1 MQSKD
6 DLTDLRFAAAIAQT
20 GSLSGAARRLGVS
33 HATAFRRIEAFE
45 ARLGVKLFERSAG
58 RYVPTVAGEELARA
72 GAQIELEATES
83 LRKVAGRDLRPTGHV
98 RVTTTDSF
106 ANGLIAP
113 MAHACREMNP
123 GIVLQ
128 VIASNE
134 IYSLTK
140 RDADIAIRPTK
151 KPPEYLIGKKAGIVA
166 MAVYG
171 EKNYLRRHAR
181 KSLEQYDWI
190 AAGDSSGNSA
200 SLGWIAKIKPLDEV
214 AYRTNSFTGV
224 SQACAA
230 GIGLAILPCF
240 IGDRQPGL
248 KRVTPLIEECT
259 IDLWILTHPDLRNTV
274 RVKTVFQAFH
284 HELRKAAPLL
294 AGRQPQGAK
303 R

>member
-45 ARLGVKLFERSAG
+45 ARLGVKLFERRAG
-58 RYVPTVAGEELARA
+58 RYVPTVAGEELART
-72 GAQIELEATES
+72 GVQIELEATES

-98 RVTTTDSF
+98 RVTTTDSL

-113 MAHACREMNP
+113 MAQACREMNP
-123 GIVLQ
+123 GILLQ

-140 RDADIAIRPTK
+140 RDADIAIRPTRT
-151 KPPEYLIGKKAGIVA
+151 PPGYLIGKKAAIVA

-171 EKNYLRRHAR
+171 EKNYLRRRAR
-181 KSLEQYDWI
+181 KNLEEHDWI
-190 AAGDSSGNSA
+190 AADDSLGNNA
-200 SLGWIAKIKPLDEV
+200 SLGV
-214 AYRTNSFTGV
+214 G
-224 SQACAA
+224 QACAA
-230 GIGLAILPCF
+230 GCGLAVLPCF
-240 IGDRQPGL
+240 IGDQQPGL
-248 KRVTPLIEECT
+248 KRVSPLIEECT

-274 RVKTVFQAFH
+274 RVKTMFQGLYE
-284 HELRKAAPLL
+284 ELRRAAPLL
-294 AGRQPQGAK
+294 AGRQPQAGK